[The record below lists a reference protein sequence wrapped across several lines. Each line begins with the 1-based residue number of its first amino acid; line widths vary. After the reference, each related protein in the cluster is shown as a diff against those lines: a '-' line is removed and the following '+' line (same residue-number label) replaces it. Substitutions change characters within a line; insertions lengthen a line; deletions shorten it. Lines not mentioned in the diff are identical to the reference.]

1 VLRKVTTP
9 VVRPGTSSFTSSAG
23 SRYRGYRQLSTE
35 LGCPR
40 VRHSVQASAETMIA
54 IATDPKHLGA
64 RIGVLSV
71 LHTPGALVP
80 GGGISIDRERWVACR
95 PNGQEVRAALASAE
109 RSAVA

>member
-1 VLRKVTTP
+1 
-9 VVRPGTSSFTSSAG
+9 
-23 SRYRGYRQLSTE
+23 
-35 LGCPR
+35 
-40 VRHSVQASAETMIA
+40 MIA
-54 IATDPKHLGA
+54 IAADPKHLGA